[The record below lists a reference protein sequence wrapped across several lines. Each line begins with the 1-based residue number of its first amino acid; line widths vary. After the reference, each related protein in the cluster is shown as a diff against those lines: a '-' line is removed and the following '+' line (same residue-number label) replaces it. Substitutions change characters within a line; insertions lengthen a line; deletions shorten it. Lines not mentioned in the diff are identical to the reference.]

1 MFDVLEYAPDML
13 PKDKPRYLM
22 GVGKPDDIVGAV
34 KRCIDMMDCV
44 LPSRSG
50 RTGQVFTRRGVLNIK
65 NARHQDDPR
74 PLDEECTCPAC
85 TGYSRAYL
93 HHVFRSQEMISA
105 LGEVESKLRDPDSE
119 ALDMQ
124 PAFARNANRS
134 LKPEV
139 LVLVGIC
146 THLGCS
152 PTFRP
157 ELAPADLG
165 ADWKGGFY
173 CPCHGS
179 LFDISGRVYKN
190 VPANN
195 NLEVPPYKYLS
206 DNVLLIGE
214 LDEEQGAV

>member
-1 MFDVLEYAPDML
+1 MSEHEIDTGRRKML
-13 PKDKPRYLM
+13 T
-22 GVGKPDDIVGAV
+22 VSASVVGAAGGAAALV
-34 KRCIDMMDCV
+34 PFVSTMS
-44 LPSRSG
+44 PSAKALAAGAPVEVDISKLEVGQKIQVEWRRKPVWIVRRS
-50 RTGQVFTRRGVLNIK
+50 
-65 NARHQDDPR
+65 
-74 PLDEECTCPAC
+74 E
-85 TGYSRAYL
+85 
-93 HHVFRSQEMISA
+93 EMIAA
-105 LGEVESKLRDPDSE
+105 LGEVESKLRDPHSE
-119 ALDMQ
+119 ALEMQ

-214 LDEEQGAV
+214 SDEEQGAA

>member
-1 MFDVLEYAPDML
+1 MSEHKIDTGRRKML
-13 PKDKPRYLM
+13 T
-22 GVGKPDDIVGAV
+22 VSASVVGAAGGAAALV
-34 KRCIDMMDCV
+34 PFVSTMS
-44 LPSRSG
+44 PSAKALAAGAPVEVDISKLEVGQKIQVEWRRKPVWIVRRS
-50 RTGQVFTRRGVLNIK
+50 
-65 NARHQDDPR
+65 
-74 PLDEECTCPAC
+74 E
-85 TGYSRAYL
+85 
-93 HHVFRSQEMISA
+93 EMIAA

-119 ALDMQ
+119 ALEMQ

-214 LDEEQGAV
+214 SDEEQGAA

>member
-1 MFDVLEYAPDML
+1 MSEHKIDTERRKML
-13 PKDKPRYLM
+13 T
-22 GVGKPDDIVGAV
+22 VSASVVGAAGGAAALV
-34 KRCIDMMDCV
+34 PFVSTMS
-44 LPSRSG
+44 PSAKALAAGAPVEVDISKLEVGQKIQVEWRRKPVWIVRRSDEM
-50 RTGQVFTRRGVLNIK
+50 LS
-65 NARHQDDPR
+65 A
-74 PLDEECTCPAC
+74 LDE
-85 TGYSRAYL
+85 
-93 HHVFRSQEMISA
+93 
-105 LGEVESKLRDPDSE
+105 VEAKLRDPSSD

-124 PAFARNANRS
+124 PAFARNSNRS

-214 LDEEQGAV
+214 LDEEQGAA

>member
-1 MFDVLEYAPDML
+1 ML
-13 PKDKPRYLM
+13 T
-22 GVGKPDDIVGAV
+22 VSASVVGAAGGAAALV
-34 KRCIDMMDCV
+34 PFVSTMS
-44 LPSRSG
+44 PSAKALAAGAPVEVDISKLEVGQKIQVEWRRKPVWIVRRS
-50 RTGQVFTRRGVLNIK
+50 
-65 NARHQDDPR
+65 
-74 PLDEECTCPAC
+74 E
-85 TGYSRAYL
+85 
-93 HHVFRSQEMISA
+93 EMIAA

-119 ALDMQ
+119 ALEMQ

-214 LDEEQGAV
+214 SDEEQGAA

>member
-1 MFDVLEYAPDML
+1 MSEHEIDTGRRKML
-13 PKDKPRYLM
+13 T
-22 GVGKPDDIVGAV
+22 VSASVVGAAGGAAALIPFV
-34 KRCIDMMDCV
+34 STMS
-44 LPSRSG
+44 PSAKALAAGAPVEVDISKLEV
-50 RTGQVFTRRGVLNIK
+50 GQKIQVEWRRKPVWIV
-65 NARHQDDPR
+65 R
-74 PLDEECTCPAC
+74 
-85 TGYSRAYL
+85 
-93 HHVFRSQEMISA
+93 RSQEMISA

-119 ALDMQ
+119 ALEMQ

-134 LKPEV
+134 LKPDV

-214 LDEEQGAV
+214 LDEEQGAA

>member
-1 MFDVLEYAPDML
+1 MSEHEIDTERRKML
-13 PKDKPRYLM
+13 T
-22 GVGKPDDIVGAV
+22 VSASVVGAAGGAAALV
-34 KRCIDMMDCV
+34 PFVSTMS
-44 LPSRSG
+44 PSAKALAAGAPVEVDISKLEVGQKIQVEWRRKPVWIVRRSDEM
-50 RTGQVFTRRGVLNIK
+50 LS
-65 NARHQDDPR
+65 A
-74 PLDEECTCPAC
+74 LDE
-85 TGYSRAYL
+85 
-93 HHVFRSQEMISA
+93 
-105 LGEVESKLRDPDSE
+105 VEAKLRDPSSD
-119 ALDMQ
+119 ALEMQ
-124 PAFARNANRS
+124 PAFARNSNRS

-146 THLGCS
+146 THPGCS

-214 LDEEQGAV
+214 LDEEQGAA

>member
-1 MFDVLEYAPDML
+1 MSEHEIDTDRRKML
-13 PKDKPRYLM
+13 T
-22 GVGKPDDIVGAV
+22 VSASVVGAAGGAAALV
-34 KRCIDMMDCV
+34 PFVSTMS
-44 LPSRSG
+44 PSAKALAAGAPVEVDISKLEVGQKIQVEWRRKPVWIVRRSDEM
-50 RTGQVFTRRGVLNIK
+50 LS
-65 NARHQDDPR
+65 A
-74 PLDEECTCPAC
+74 LDE
-85 TGYSRAYL
+85 
-93 HHVFRSQEMISA
+93 
-105 LGEVESKLRDPDSE
+105 VEAKLRDPSSD

-124 PAFARNANRS
+124 PAFARNSNRS

-214 LDEEQGAV
+214 LDEEQGAA

>member
-1 MFDVLEYAPDML
+1 MSEHEIDTGRRKML
-13 PKDKPRYLM
+13 T
-22 GVGKPDDIVGAV
+22 VSASVVGAAGGAAALV
-34 KRCIDMMDCV
+34 PFVSTMS
-44 LPSRSG
+44 PSAKALAAGAPVEVDISKLEVGQKIQVEWRRKPVWIVRRS
-50 RTGQVFTRRGVLNIK
+50 
-65 NARHQDDPR
+65 
-74 PLDEECTCPAC
+74 E
-85 TGYSRAYL
+85 
-93 HHVFRSQEMISA
+93 EMIAA

-119 ALDMQ
+119 ALEMQ

-214 LDEEQGAV
+214 SDEEQGAA

>member
-1 MFDVLEYAPDML
+1 MSEHEIDTGRRKML
-13 PKDKPRYLM
+13 T
-22 GVGKPDDIVGAV
+22 VSASVVGAAGGAAALV
-34 KRCIDMMDCV
+34 PFVSTMS
-44 LPSRSG
+44 PSAKALAAGAPVEVDISKLEVGQKIQVEWRRKPVWIVRRS
-50 RTGQVFTRRGVLNIK
+50 
-65 NARHQDDPR
+65 
-74 PLDEECTCPAC
+74 E
-85 TGYSRAYL
+85 
-93 HHVFRSQEMISA
+93 EMIAA

-119 ALDMQ
+119 ALEMQ
-124 PAFARNANRS
+124 PAFARNASRS

-214 LDEEQGAV
+214 SDEEQGAA